1 MSSPMESVHF
11 LLAPA
16 NPQGLMDPHVPSVL
30 LSQVIFQ
37 NLKQGVLS
45 KTQVQL
51 SDLDKLVKVVS
62 LNQIQ
67 TKFSTTIQSV
77 ESHQCRE
84 H

>member
-1 MSSPMESVHF
+1 
-11 LLAPA
+11 
-16 NPQGLMDPHVPSVL
+16 MDLSAGHVPSVL

-37 NLKQGVLS
+37 NLKHAVLS

-51 SDLDKLVKVVS
+51 SDLDKLLKVIS

-67 TKFSTTIQSV
+67 TKFSTTQSV
-77 ESHQCRE
+77 KIHQCGK

>member
-1 MSSPMESVHF
+1 ME
-11 LLAPA
+11 
-16 NPQGLMDPHVPSVL
+16 PHVPSVL

-37 NLKQGVLS
+37 NLKQAVLG

-51 SDLDKLVKVVS
+51 SDLDKLLKVIS

-67 TKFSTTIQSV
+67 TKFSITIQSV
-77 ESHQCRE
+77 KIHQCGK